1 MAANTINEAIL
12 KAIEIVVD
20 KNIQEAPTDRTITA
34 TIVGCINAMSNEYRV
49 DFQGGSFTALAKEGE
64 TYRTNQ
70 SVYVLVPEGD
80 FSKTKRIIGLASLT
94 KEDYNLTSVNS
105 TINNY
110 FTVGK
115 NAITNKNKEESF
127 GVCSFYPVH
136 WEVLYDHSDS
146 TKNQV
151 IIDEVDLKNSL
162 NEAEGILLKGS
173 FSTTLPFEHKKA
185 NGSYGL
191 LCVVAYEGETENEY
205 NLNLYD
211 LNSSKMLGNPLSYPS
226 FVSQQLI
233 FEHEA
238 NQKFSHI
245 EKIVFYCQDFV
256 EEKKDMQNNIF
267 LKDLELFALKK
278 IGATNGE
285 YDLTLSTPNGI
296 TFKKNDL
303 ETSFLPIVAALKKK
317 ESKLDI
323 GVQYYWFVEDAR
335 VIDSKHSEYNT
346 YAGVGWRKLDN
357 LAAKSSINIPKR
369 ICSAYKTK
377 FLCVVV
383 AYDTITLKTEFSLY
397 NDAHNMNITIELDSK
412 TNTFAYNTGKPTLTC
427 KVLTQEGDNLDPSGE
442 NLYYLWSKIQ
452 QDKNEI
458 IFNKTAEE
466 IQEEIA
472 ELEETD
478 LFTKAAL
485 ETQLSYLKGVEFN
498 SNNSISYPISKID
511 IAETLK
517 CTVYSKKQNGMLYG
531 SAEVLLKNGVD
542 VNKNDYYIVIK
553 NGEQVFQYSESGVSP
568 TSERV
573 QEPLEILPLEAT
585 FYAPDGTE
593 IKNSGINSYSVSWQF
608 PAADNTLLES
618 IGELDL
624 NRIIETE
631 VCSFKIK
638 DEYNSQ
644 VDDNQIHCII
654 EYKGL
659 KITGST
665 NFFFTKI
672 GEDGTNGT
680 DIVAK
685 IEPENNSSLATV
697 FLDVNNNFYSLEENS
712 GSLQGGS
719 LGVKLRLFQRAQ
731 EIKDIS
737 SSWKWSTAKTT
748 TLNILAVDSE
758 GKITVNDVD
767 NQEQELKDIVLN
779 SYLVLQGSCSY
790 NSGTYYAHYPIPV
803 IKNYFINY
811 DKNNTDL
818 QKVNLTDFYVTEISK
833 KSLRSVLYNKDG
845 KDPVYNNKIGV
856 TVNCSTSF
864 NNSWSVSANTS
875 GEALEEQCQVVLSEE
890 KNSFI
895 IFVSPKESYSGSKNN
910 NLIYF
915 KISNSTGKVAAEG
928 WIPIHFSLN
937 TYGLAS
943 LNAWDGNHIDINE
956 DGAYIMAPQMGAGV
970 KNNKNQFTGIV
981 MGKAQFGDEQENIG
995 LFGLKDGRQSIF
1007 LDAKTGAATFG
1018 LNDEDY
1024 EDISNSQKGQNCGRI
1039 HLDPEGESYISS
1051 WRIGR
1056 KSLYSVNGQV
1066 SESLT
1071 PLEDAQDHHPRT
1083 AIGSIPRDKQ
1093 GIILSSDPA
1102 FISVKGAPAVDEIKI
1117 RPIKDDESILYC
1129 GDSYEV
1135 LLDSNNVQGSV
1146 FSILEHTTEPED
1158 VENYII
1164 QNDSQNNLN
1173 LYKQT
1178 GENLNNIGIF
1188 AFTKEPIETIDSNE
1202 RKVYI
1207 TFTFNSSGFN
1217 VFPVPLEVNY
1227 NQEEGY
1233 SYVWK
1238 ILEVNS
1244 NFSKNEQLKY
1254 IVVNDVLSEYQ
1265 YLDAQKKQK
1274 EFEFEY
1280 KWKTVETAGLDE
1292 EGNLNANT
1300 VGRDKARLKIGYVP
1314 AFNSSIRDKKY
1325 IGLNLGYKEDS
1336 FFKSFIETKSGEN
1349 NDTLYLTASE
1359 KDDDCGRNLSFY
1371 AKEFHY
1377 STKPINEVSTKDWMS
1392 GKFSHDKISL
1402 GSFSAKEESLLEDSS
1417 IEEFL
1422 SNLSGNDQYVIIK
1435 DEDPSPV
1442 AINNNLYYEDGNGSY
1457 FNIQKENIKK
1467 RSIYDLLESS
1477 LFSVY
1482 PLYEKIDGQYYLKYL
1497 NENYKEKVEEQKD
1510 VDTESYQEWVGY
1522 LEGTRLDSVL
1532 SIDDPFF
1539 FPVLSLKQIY
1549 FSSAELI
1556 KGKDWFTY
1564 GDKVFNQT
1572 SSPIPPKA
1580 QIKEGHGSDYSNLE
1594 LLVYKNYV
1602 FNPERNEEGE
1612 IFSPEEWLWFEPT
1625 SESYKLIEDENLFVT
1640 NGSNY
1645 YPIKSITIK
1654 KKKDVEELAAAKD
1667 LLSLNSS
1674 TESENYLKTKNSL
1687 NLITQSDFKLNST
1700 PFNLIGSKDNYS
1712 VSLSTKIV
1720 NNTDYW
1726 NFTLSSITDQNLSK
1740 EKYSVQLCNNRKY
1753 EGKEGLF
1760 FPATPEKTRRAA
1772 LYSYKGLHI
1781 QDVSCDLKKN
1791 NIRKSRRSLQN
1802 SKYSL
1807 NIQSIGNY
1815 SSGAGISIQAI
1826 PSTFSFSQTAEL
1838 NLRASKDGVQSNFE
1852 LRSPAGDIYSSFG
1865 KFSRVSDGT
1874 LTNQRQII
1882 INAPLRLRGKGSN
1895 NTVFYPLHC
1904 GNIVTHG
1911 KAITTGTRTSNYGDT
1926 TRNKNDNDNKIY
1938 GKSFTNKVTYE
1949 NRADSSKDK
1958 VLGSKGGEIYTR
1970 GGYIHTNGGE
1980 IYTRGGSINL
1990 GTGKLTVGGVIQGVG
2005 YGIHFGGTIWA
2016 HSSLKVKENITANG
2030 TVKATKITATG
2041 SIEASGSVTATDFL
2055 L

>member
-12 KAIEIVVD
+12 EAIKIVVD

-34 TIVGCINAMSNEYRV
+34 TIIGCINAMSNEYRV

-115 NAITNKNKEESF
+115 NAITNENQEKPF
-127 GVCSFYPVH
+127 GVCSFNPIHY
-136 WEVLYDHSDS
+136 ETLYDHSDS
-146 TKNQV
+146 IKNKI

-173 FSTTLPFEHKKA
+173 FSTTLPFAHKKA

-191 LCVVAYEGETENEY
+191 LCVIAYEGETENEY

-256 EEKKDMQNNIF
+256 EAEVEGMKNNIF

-285 YDLTLSTPNGI
+285 YSLTLSTPNGI
-296 TFKKNDL
+296 TFEKSDL

-323 GVQYYWFVEDAR
+323 GIQYYWFVEDAR
-335 VIDSKHSEYNT
+335 VIDSKHNEYNT
-346 YAGVGWRKLDN
+346 YAGAGWRKLDN
-357 LAAKSSINIPKR
+357 IAAKSSINIPKR

-377 FLCVVV
+377 FLCVAV
-383 AYDTITLKTEFSLY
+383 AYDTVTLKTEFNLY
-397 NDAHNMNITIELDSK
+397 NDAHNMNIIIELDSK

-427 KVLTQEGDNLDPSGE
+427 RVLTQEGDNLDPSGE

-452 QDKNEI
+452 QDKSEI

-466 IQEEIA
+466 IQAEIA

-478 LFTKAAL
+478 FFTKASL
-485 ETQLSYLKGVEFN
+485 ETQLNYLKGVEFN

-517 CTVYSKKQNGMLYG
+517 CTVYSKKQNGVLYG

-553 NGEQVFQYSESGVSP
+553 NGEQVFQYSESGISP

-593 IKNSGINSYSVSWQF
+593 IKNSGINSYSIFWQF

-618 IGELDL
+618 VGELDL

-644 VDDNQIHCII
+644 VEDNQIHCII

-659 KITGST
+659 KIIGST

-685 IEPENNSSLATV
+685 IEPEDNSSLATV
-697 FLDVNNNFYSLEENS
+697 FLDVNNNFYSLEEDS

-731 EIKDIS
+731 EIKNINP
-737 SSWKWSTAKTT
+737 SWKWSTAKTT
-748 TLNILAVDSE
+748 ALNILAVDSE
-758 GKITVNDVD
+758 GKITVNNIND
-767 NQEQELKDIVLN
+767 NQQQELKDFVLN
-779 SYLVLQGSCSY
+779 SYLVLQGSCFY
-790 NSGTYYAHYPIPV
+790 NDGVYYAHYPIPI
-803 IKNYFINY
+803 IKNHFINY

-818 QKVNLTDFYVTEISK
+818 QKVNLTDLYVTEISK

-856 TVNCSTSF
+856 TVNYSTGL
-864 NNSWSVSANTS
+864 NSSWNISANTF
-875 GEALEEQCQVVLSEE
+875 GEALEEECQIVSSEE
-890 KNSFI
+890 KNSFT
-895 IFVSPKESYSGSKNN
+895 IFVSPKESYSGNKNN

-915 KISNSTGKVAAEG
+915 KISNSTGKIAAEG

-981 MGKAQFGDEQENIG
+981 MGKAQFGDEQENVG
-995 LFGLKDGRQSIF
+995 LFGLSSGRQSIF

-1024 EDISNSQKGQNCGRI
+1024 NNVDKNNTNSPKGQNCGRI

-1071 PLEDAQDHHPRT
+1071 PLEDTQSHHPS
-1083 AIGSIPRDKQ
+1083 AAVGSIPRDKQ

-1102 FISVKGAPAVDEIKI
+1102 FISVKGAPAVDEIKVN
-1117 RPIKDDESILYC
+1117 PAKEDESILYC

-1158 VENYII
+1158 VEDYII
-1164 QNDSQNNLN
+1164 QDNS
-1173 LYKQT
+1173 LYKQI
-1178 GENLNNIGIF
+1178 GENLNNIGTF
-1188 AFTKEPIETIDSNE
+1188 TFTKESIETIDSSE

-1217 VFPVPLEVNY
+1217 VFPVPLEISY
-1227 NQEEGY
+1227 NQEEDY
-1233 SYVWK
+1233 KYVWK
-1238 ILEVNS
+1238 ILETNS
-1244 NFSKNEQLKY
+1244 SFSEQEVFKY
-1254 IVVNDVLSEYQ
+1254 TIVNDILSEYQ
-1265 YLDAQKKQK
+1265 YLDADGNQK
-1274 EFEFEY
+1274 EFEY
-1280 KWKTVETAGLDE
+1280 KWKIVETAGLDE

-1359 KDDDCGRNLSFY
+1359 KDDDCGRSLSFH
-1371 AKEFHY
+1371 AKDFY
-1377 STKPINEVSTKDWMS
+1377 YNTKSINEVSTKDWMS
-1392 GKFSHDKISL
+1392 GTFNQDKISL
-1402 GSFSAKEESLLEDSS
+1402 GSFSVTEEELLEDSS

-1422 SNLSGNDQYVIIK
+1422 LNLNGDDQYVIIK
-1435 DEDPSPV
+1435 DEGSSPII
-1442 AINNNLYYEDGNGSY
+1442 INNNLYYEDSSGSY

-1467 RSIYDLLESS
+1467 YSIYSLLESS
-1477 LFSVY
+1477 LSSVY
-1482 PLYEKIDGQYYLKYL
+1482 PLYGKANDQYYLKYL
-1497 NENYKEKVEEQKD
+1497 NKHYKEEEEVREN
-1510 VDTESYQEWVGY
+1510 VDKESYQEWVGY
-1522 LEGTRLDSVL
+1522 LEGTKLDSVL
-1532 SIDDPFF
+1532 SIDDPFS

-1549 FSSAELI
+1549 FSNADLI

-1564 GDKVFNQT
+1564 DSTSFSQT
-1572 SSPIPPKA
+1572 SSPIPSKA
-1580 QIKEGHGSDYSNLE
+1580 QIKEGHGSDYSNLK
-1594 LLVYKNYV
+1594 LLVYNNNHV
-1602 FNPERNEEGE
+1602 FNPERDEEGN
-1612 IFSPEEWLWFEPT
+1612 IFSPEEWVWFEPE
-1625 SESYKLIEDENLFVT
+1625 SGSYKLIENEDLSVT
-1640 NGSNY
+1640 DGSTY
-1645 YPIKSITIK
+1645 YPINNIIIK
-1654 KKKDVEELAAAKD
+1654 RKKNVEELAVAKD

-1674 TESENYLKTKNSL
+1674 TKSESYLKTKNSL
-1687 NLITQSDFKLNST
+1687 NLITQSDFKLSST
-1700 PFNLIGSKDNYS
+1700 PFNLIGSKDKYS

-1726 NFTLSSITDQNLSK
+1726 NFTLSSITDQNLSN

-1760 FPATPEKTRRAA
+1760 FPATPEATRRTA

-1781 QDVSCDLKKN
+1781 QDVSSVLRKN

-1815 SSGAGISIQAI
+1815 SSGAGVSIQAI
-1826 PSTFSFSQTAEL
+1826 PSNFSLSQTAEL
-1838 NLRASKDGVQSNFE
+1838 NLRASTSGVLSNFE

-1865 KFSRVSDGT
+1865 KFSNVSDGA

-1882 INAPLRLRGKGSN
+1882 INAPLRLRGKGSKS
-1895 NTVFYPLHC
+1895 TVFYPLHC

-1911 KAITTGTRTSNYGDT
+1911 KAITTGTRTSNFGDT
-1926 TRNKNDNDNKIY
+1926 TKGTVDIYTSSFDKKTGYDNREDK
-1938 GKSFTNKVTYE
+1938 GKKLTSQ
-1949 NRADSSKDK
+1949 
-1958 VLGSKGGEIYTR
+1958 GGAIYTR
-1970 GGYIHTNGGE
+1970 GGLLHTNGGD
-1980 IYTRGGSINL
+1980 IYTRGGNVYL
-1990 GTGKLTVGGVIQGVG
+1990 GSGNLTVGGVIQGVK
-2005 YGIHFGGTIWA
+2005 YGIHFGGKIWA
-2016 HSSLKVKENITANG
+2016 HSSLEVNENIIANG
-2030 TVKATKITATG
+2030 TIKAAKVSSTG
-2041 SIEASGSVTATDFL
+2041 SISASGNVTAKDFL